1 MEKIC
6 FIIFKSM
13 DNKDIRWIQRLNSY
27 IKALKQLE
35 NAVKLS
41 RIRDLSDL
49 EKQGLIQS
57 FEFTHELAW
66 NTIKDFFK
74 YRGNNQI
81 FGSKDAVREA
91 FSYGLIEDGGSWMK
105 MIQSRNQSS
114 HTYNEK
120 TAEDII
126 ESVVQQ
132 FYGEFEK
139 FSIKMRQLAEQ
150 EK

>member
-1 MEKIC
+1 MEKVC
-6 FIIFKSM
+6 FIILKSM
-13 DNKDIRWIQRLNSY
+13 DNKDIRWIQSLDSY

-41 RIRDLSDL
+41 QIRELSDL

-66 NTIKDFFK
+66 NTIKDFFN
-74 YRGNNQI
+74 YRGNKQI

-91 FSYGLIEDGGSWMK
+91 FSYGLIEDGESWMK
-105 MIQSRNQSS
+105 MIQSRNQSL

-120 TAEDII
+120 
-126 ESVVQQ
+126 
-132 FYGEFEK
+132 K
-139 FSIKMRQLAEQ
+139 R
-150 EK
+150 